1 MRVKFENTVNIIMVI
16 GEHWYEHNVE
26 VILGSIGQSEDDSYY
41 YFTPSGHPIEVRQL
55 RLIADKV
62 YELNYAE
69 FIEPLNYPP
78 EQS

>member
-41 YFTPSGHPIEVRQL
+41 YFTPSGHILEYQQL
-55 RLIADKV
+55 REIYEKV

-69 FIEPLNYPP
+69 FIKPL
-78 EQS
+78 EGF